1 MGGCKHIYFHV
12 LGVKGTICPFAVI
25 QYYPDRETEN
35 LLRVCTLFDTISSD
49 LFRDTLFR
57 FVNPTSLEFE
67 GRLELNPAGSFGK
80 YAEVLPN
87 SRLRS
92 KDTDLLFWYN
102 YLRKNCG
109 ISQHKC
115 GWGFLPDTNDQSLAA
130 CIDRLMVQRNSIAA
144 SMKCGI
150 SESNFQEIWRKLRD
164 DIIEIEQQVIGG
176 NAYEQRVHDLFSMP
190 VNQLYAVKYVGKR
203 KHVLCSSYCNH
214 INNNIKTYLRY
225 CVDLSC
231 LNPLNTSTI
240 FTIAC
245 MNPVLNTLF
254 RKS

>member
-1 MGGCKHIYFHV
+1 M
-12 LGVKGTICPFAVI
+12 I

-35 LLRVCTLFDTISSD
+35 LFRVCTLIDTISSD

-67 GRLELNPAGSFGK
+67 GKFEFNPAGSFGK
-80 YAEVLPN
+80 HTEVLPN

-92 KDTDLLFWYN
+92 KDTEMLFCYN

-109 ISQHKC
+109 ITHHKC
-115 GWGFLPDTNDQSLAA
+115 GWGFLPDTDDHSLAA
-130 CIDRLMVQRNSIAA
+130 CIDRLMVQRNAIAA

-176 NAYEQRVHDLFSMP
+176 NAYEQKVHDLFSMP
-190 VNQLYAVKYVGKR
+190 INQIFAVKYVGKR
-203 KHVLCSSYCNH
+203 KHVLCSSYSYH
-214 INNNIKTYLRY
+214 IISK
-225 CVDLSC
+225 DEQD
-231 LNPLNTSTI
+231 
-240 FTIAC
+240 
-245 MNPVLNTLF
+245 
-254 RKS
+254 

>member
-1 MGGCKHIYFHV
+1 MDCYEHIYFHF
-12 LGVKGTICPFAVI
+12 LGEEDTISPFAVI

-35 LLRVCTLFDTISSD
+35 LFRVCTLIDTISSN

-67 GRLELNPAGSFGK
+67 GKLELNPAGSFGK

-92 KDTDLLFWYN
+92 KGNDLLFCYN

-109 ISQHKC
+109 ITQHKS
-115 GWGFLPDTNDQSLAA
+115 GWGFLPDTNDHSLAA
-130 CIDRLMVQRNSIAA
+130 CIDRLMIQRNSIAA

-176 NAYEQRVHDLFSMP
+176 NVYKKRVQNLFSMP
-190 VNQLYAVKYVGKR
+190 INHVFAVEYVGKR
-203 KHVLCSSYCNH
+203 KHVLCSSYCYH
-214 INNNIKTYLRY
+214 INSK
-225 CVDLSC
+225 D
-231 LNPLNTSTI
+231 
-240 FTIAC
+240 
-245 MNPVLNTLF
+245 
-254 RKS
+254 